1 MSSAA
6 SGGRT
11 VEPVTE
17 EDCSCAA
24 GAGWI
29 SNSSRTAPSARESST
44 STTAW
49 RANQL
54 VRRALGRRM
63 ATFRTYAEVL
73 RPDHVQVKAY
83 EAGLT
88 CGPPGLILADIL
100 QRTGGVYE
108 TTLPL
113 DPRMRDDIREVAELT
128 SDEDLRRIADL
139 SEVPVPL
146 GHLRHL
152 DPQTRIVVG
161 ARLDYTDQ
169 EGQWLHRRP
178 GRADTGIATLLGDHV
193 IPGDSRS

>member
-1 MSSAA
+1 
-6 SGGRT
+6 
-11 VEPVTE
+11 
-17 EDCSCAA
+17 
-24 GAGWI
+24 
-29 SNSSRTAPSARESST
+29 
-44 STTAW
+44 
-49 RANQL
+49 
-54 VRRALGRRM
+54 M

-100 QRTGGVYE
+100 QRTDGVYE

-113 DPRMRDDIREVAELT
+113 DPRMRDDLREVAELT

-169 EGQWLHRRP
+169 ERQWLSRRT

-193 IPGDSRS
+193 IPGDSPPFHEL

>member
-1 MSSAA
+1 
-6 SGGRT
+6 
-11 VEPVTE
+11 
-17 EDCSCAA
+17 
-24 GAGWI
+24 
-29 SNSSRTAPSARESST
+29 
-44 STTAW
+44 
-49 RANQL
+49 
-54 VRRALGRRM
+54 M

-108 TTLPL
+108 TTLHL
-113 DPRMRDDIREVAELT
+113 DPRTRDDLREVAELT

-152 DPQTRIVVG
+152 DPQTRIIVG

-169 EGQWLHRRP
+169 ERQWVGGRP
-178 GRADTGIATLLGDHV
+178 GRADTGIATLLGDYV
-193 IPGDSRS
+193 IPGDSPS